1 MCCQLCSV
9 FLLRELCCT
18 CDCNRVMEPFE
29 YHFLFRGFSFKGYG
43 RKRCEDFELIERM
56 LMWRGQ
62 GEVVQGGDT
71 GV

>member
-1 MCCQLCSV
+1 
-9 FLLRELCCT
+9 
-18 CDCNRVMEPFE
+18 MEPFE